1 MSKQR
6 RRKRRIERLKSIL
19 IVLLSCSAVYLAART
34 QMSSSLAN
42 LASGGDTVSQTETVQ
57 NQSAMARPLRM
68 AVTLREGVECQR
80 YGVQYDQTAGLA
92 LFQQTYSLLAEALSG
107 AQEPRAGAGE
117 PVAAGL
123 VHSAGDLF

>member
-1 MSKQR
+1 
-6 RRKRRIERLKSIL
+6 
-19 IVLLSCSAVYLAART
+19 
-34 QMSSSLAN
+34 MSSSLAN

-92 LFQQTYSLLAEALSG
+92 LFQQTYSLLAEAS
-107 AQEPRAGAGE
+107 
-117 PVAAGL
+117 AGL
-123 VHSAGDLF
+123 RSPSGCRRASGSRPCPQRRGSILTGRSPCLRGAEGVAVGGK